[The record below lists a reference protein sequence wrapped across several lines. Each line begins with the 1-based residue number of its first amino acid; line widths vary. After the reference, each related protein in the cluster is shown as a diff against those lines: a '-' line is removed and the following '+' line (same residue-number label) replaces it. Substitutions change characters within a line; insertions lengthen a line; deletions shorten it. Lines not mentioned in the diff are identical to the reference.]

1 MILPDC
7 VKDPGGCWHLEDLI
21 QLGVNYG
28 KFILGMSGAL
38 ALVFFIWGG
47 LLMLTSAGDSKKVSD
62 GKTKIVAATIGLI
75 IIFGSFTAVKFL
87 LKIVDPTGT
96 YDQYLNKQAVP
107 RR

>member
-1 MILPDC
+1 MSLLPSCAQDA
-7 VKDPGGCWHLEDLI
+7 GGCLQLNDLI

-47 LLMLTSAGDSKKVSD
+47 ILILTSAGNDTRVKE
-62 GKTKIVAATIGLI
+62 GKTKLIAATIGLI

-87 LKIVDPTGT
+87 LRVVDPTET
-96 YDQYLNKQAVP
+96 YDQYVSKPPAG
-107 RR
+107 

>member
-1 MILPDC
+1 MSLVPEC
-7 VKDPGGCWHLEDLI
+7 AKEAGGCISLDNLI

-47 LLMLTSAGDSKKVSD
+47 ILILTSAGESKKVQE
-62 GKTKIVAATIGLI
+62 GKTKIVAATVGLI

-87 LKIVDPTGT
+87 LRVVDPTGT
-96 YDQYLNKQAVP
+96 YDVYLKQAAP
-107 RR
+107 KK